1 MNWGYIVLAYLSL
14 FALGIGDN
22 VRGPLFPEILKEFA
36 VTDAQGAQFFALSSF
51 LGFLG
56 SYGVRFFLLKLHRV
70 HTLQVALL
78 LMTVGLIGMGS
89 VAQFSWLL
97 FFSAIFGLSLGIIGV
112 VQNVLV
118 TVGSLPHRRQRLLSG
133 LHATYG
139 ISSFLAP
146 LLVATITSWAGSWRY
161 VFWSVAVVP
170 FFLMFGAFF
179 KKNENEK
186 SSVSIEK
193 FSIKETGLE
202 HAAQIYLGFSLGL
215 YVLAEILISSRLA
228 LFIRRELGLG
238 LQDSSY
244 YLTGF
249 FVGLLLG
256 RGLFALVHFN
266 FSLRRMLSVSLV
278 LSVFCI
284 IGGLVLHPFFLILS
298 GATMAP
304 FYPLAVS
311 YIHQHFESRID
322 SAVSSAMAIQSLL
335 TVLMH
340 IGVGYLT
347 DIFGIAKAMWVG
359 PLALVLSFLV
369 LNSFERIFRKKV

>member
-14 FALGIGDN
+14 FALGISDN

-36 VTDAQGAQFFALSSF
+36 VTDARGAQFFALSSF

-56 SYGVRFFLLKLHRV
+56 SYGVRFLLLKLRRV
-70 HTLQVALL
+70 STLQIALL
-78 LMTVGLIGMGS
+78 LMTIGLIGMGS
-89 VAQFSWLL
+89 AIQFSSLL

-112 VQNVLV
+112 VQNILV
-118 TVGSLPHRRQRLLSG
+118 TVGSSPHRRQRLLSG
-133 LHATYG
+133 LHSIYG

-146 LLVATITSWAGSWRY
+146 LLVAAINSWVGSWRF
-161 VFWSVAVVP
+161 VFWSVAAVP
-170 FFLMFGAFF
+170 FLLMFGAFF
-179 KKNENEK
+179 EK
-186 SSVSIEK
+186 DERALPLVNVEK
-193 FSIKETGLE
+193 LFGKEPNLE
-202 HAAQIYLGFSLGL
+202 HAAQTYLGFSLGL

-249 FVGLLLG
+249 FVCLLLG
-256 RGLFALVHFN
+256 RGLFALIHFN

-278 LSVFCI
+278 LSAFCI
-284 IGGLVLHPFFLILS
+284 ILGLVYHPFFLVLS

-304 FYPLAVS
+304 FYPLAIS
-311 YIHQHFESRID
+311 YIHHHFESHID

-340 IGVGYLT
+340 VGVGYLT
-347 DIFGIAKAMWVG
+347 DVFGISKAMWVG
-359 PLALVLSFLV
+359 PVALVLSFLV
-369 LNSFERIFRKKV
+369 LNSFERVFRKKV